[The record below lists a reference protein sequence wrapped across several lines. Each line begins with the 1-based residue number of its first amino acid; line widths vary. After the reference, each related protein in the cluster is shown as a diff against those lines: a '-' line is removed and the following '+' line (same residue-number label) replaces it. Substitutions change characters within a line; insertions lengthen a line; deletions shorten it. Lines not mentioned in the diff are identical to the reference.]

1 VAGVLDVVLVL
12 ELVVDGLPAAAGVG
26 VEVGDEQ
33 PLTATGPPTRLN
45 RISIIVDSRNRL
57 MCPPVAGL
65 APCVGVVSYL
75 TLASNDRPLGC
86 ALNAAWTRAACP
98 SAAPTAVPCLRRR
111 EHLGVH
117 ARHPRGTSAR
127 PDRGDRLQPMP
138 GQTRT
143 GQGQQVGRRAHG
155 PHRRRSPH
163 AGRLRSGG
171 VRLAPTDGVLR
182 YSGHPGG
189 TTGRCRPGR
198 QPSRSDRR
206 RPCRQHA
213 TERVSREDVR
223 RRALRRRDELVELLD
238 NLRAAS
244 WLATNTALPPAG
256 VTWSA
261 EVTGLRVPPWTTLE
275 TYDRGGSP

>member
-182 YSGHPGG
+182 YIRSPRRYHWTGAVRGDSQVGATGDDRAVSTPPSECPARTSGGEPCAVATSSWSSW
-189 TTGRCRPGR
+189 TTSVPLRGSPRTPRCRP
-198 QPSRSDRR
+198 
-206 RPCRQHA
+206 
-213 TERVSREDVR
+213 
-223 RRALRRRDELVELLD
+223 
-238 NLRAAS
+238 
-244 WLATNTALPPAG
+244 
-256 VTWSA
+256 
-261 EVTGLRVPPWTTLE
+261 
-275 TYDRGGSP
+275 RG